1 MKKKKSKGRRI
12 FRIIVFSLFGL
23 VVCTIAGIFV
33 YAGMVEPFLLD
44 YGKHE
49 VNSLASTTLN
59 RAVFDAV
66 DSSIAYETFLTL
78 EKNDQQAI
86 VGVTTNTAKVN
97 RFVAEVVNKAEEYVG
112 HMAEQKI
119 YVPVGTLLGTPLF
132 AGLGPSVSMEVIP
145 VGKVEGQIVSS
156 FSSAGYNQTKHSLY
170 LDLSVAVRV
179 VLPGGEDTVY
189 ASGKVLIGE
198 CVLIGEVP
206 RVLLENAIPEK
217 ALDLFP

>member
-66 DSSIAYETFLTL
+66 DSSVAYETFLTL

-86 VGVTTNTAKVN
+86 VGVTTNTA
-97 RFVAEVVNKAEEYVG
+97 
-112 HMAEQKI
+112 
-119 YVPVGTLLGTPLF
+119 
-132 AGLGPSVSMEVIP
+132 
-145 VGKVEGQIVSS
+145 
-156 FSSAGYNQTKHSLY
+156 
-170 LDLSVAVRV
+170 
-179 VLPGGEDTVY
+179 
-189 ASGKVLIGE
+189 
-198 CVLIGEVP
+198 
-206 RVLLENAIPEK
+206 
-217 ALDLFP
+217 